1 MNQLNYLPD
10 ANRRST
16 CRTGAGWQTGRTTH
30 RQATAV
36 GGGRSAK
43 RSLMRVQYVFS
54 VGVAVFVFWEACAA
68 DCPYYEVFKEALSN
82 GQKGVL
88 TSVSLVDSN
97 NPGPMIT
104 NAISLDRFREGELIG
119 VRLGMGMSEV
129 VRAWGKPA
137 RLFSQCGYGPRL
149 DYKPGRNFGD
159 VSLFFVEER
168 LLRIVVSGT
177 TLEGVSF
184 DNGLAGKHRRADFEK
199 RLGGRAIA
207 SANWLDDNQISC
219 RTNSVRTDFIFEG
232 EPEADGS
239 HRLRAV
245 ELLDEAAYAARKK
258 REQVDAPNERR

>member
-1 MNQLNYLPD
+1 MKT
-10 ANRRST
+10 NRRNLT
-16 CRTGAGWQTGRTTH
+16 TLAAGLVFGRDEHAQT
-30 RQATAV
+30 QVPAAV
-36 GGGRSAK
+36 VYLC

-88 TSVSLVDSN
+88 TSVSLVDSS

-104 NAISLDRFREGELIG
+104 NAISLDRLREGELIG

-149 DYKPGRNFGD
+149 DYKPGRDFGD
-159 VSLFFVEER
+159 VSLFFIEER

-177 TLEGVSF
+177 TLEEVSF

-245 ELLDEAAYAARKK
+245 EVLDEAAYAARKK